1 MKPKTILVADDS
13 PTIVEIMK
21 FMLGA
26 MGYHVEV
33 ATDGIEAIERA
44 YAVHPDLILLDIEMP
59 KMNGY
64 QVCRLLKADR
74 ATSQIPVVILTSR
87 DLAADRFWGMA
98 TGADEY
104 VVKDLEDESL
114 FDRIQQLLEE
124 SAERERPA
132 ELVTQDI
139 SEVGVLE
146 QVNALL
152 DSRLFQSTIVNE
164 LGSLAVK
171 MMDFE
176 ETVSAVLDLLAKV
189 VDFAVAVLVLRDP
202 PDSYARLHVN
212 SAVTPEALAEVR
224 RRVAEENSRH
234 GLVVDLDRAVES
246 SSAQT
251 RRASPRP
258 ELLCRL
264 AADEPQ
270 PRLGVAG
277 PGQHARERLWRR
289 PAGNAP
295 HLCPRGGHR
304 PRQLAALPPTGAGQP
319 RPPAHHRRTARLPG
333 PRARP
338 APGGPRPQDRD
349 RRDQAQKAG
358 RRNHRNGILSAAA
371 RTGASPSGQ
380 RCRRVTGVPSRPQTE
395 TPAAQTTR
403 TAPRP

>member
-1 MKPKTILVADDS
+1 MSEPKTILVADDS

-21 FMLGA
+21 FMLDA

-64 QVCRLLKADR
+64 QVCRLIKADR
-74 ATSQIPVVILTSR
+74 ATSQIPVLILTSR
-87 DLAADRFWGMA
+87 DLAADRFWGLA

-124 SAERERPA
+124 GGERERPA
-132 ELVTQDI
+132 ELEAKEV
-139 SEVGVLE
+139 SEIGVLE

-202 PDSYARLHVN
+202 PESYARLHIN
-212 SAVTPEALAEVR
+212 GAVTPAALAEAKH
-224 RRVAEENSRH
+224 RVAEENARH
-234 GLVVDLDRAVES
+234 SLAVDLEKAVES
-246 SSAQT
+246 RAPEIDGPARNLNSFVVLPLMSRDRVSGLLALGSIRENAFGDDLLETLHIFAHESAIVLDNSLLYRQLGRANRELQRT
-251 RRASPRP
+251 IDELRAS
-258 ELLCRL
+258 
-264 AADEPQ
+264 Q
-270 PRLGVAG
+270 
-277 PGQHARERLWRR
+277 ARERAL
-289 PAGNAP
+289 
-295 HLCPRGGHR
+295 
-304 PRQLAALPPTGAGQP
+304 RQEVRALKIEIDETKRKKQVAEITETEYFQQL
-319 RPPAHHRRTARLPG
+319 RE
-333 PRARP
+333 RAR
-338 APGGPRPQDRD
+338 RI
-349 RRDQAQKAG
+349 RDQDAEG
-358 RRNHRNGILSAAA
+358 
-371 RTGASPSGQ
+371 
-380 RCRRVTGVPSRPQTE
+380 
-395 TPAAQTTR
+395 
-403 TAPRP
+403 